1 MFWDQKYPQA
11 IKKNDVYMILYVNR
25 ITIYHVVYIY
35 YFYICIY
42 YIELLVYIERER
54 ERKKDTHAYKK
65 ISKYME
71 NTHNMQRSVLQV
83 CKVGLE

>member
-1 MFWDQKYPQA
+1 MY
-11 IKKNDVYMILYVNR
+11 ILYRVAC
-25 ITIYHVVYIY
+25 VY
-35 YFYICIY
+35 
-42 YIELLVYIERER
+42 RKG